1 MRTGGR
7 TDLAQLLAGRLRT
20 HLLNLAK
27 ERRVTKRVALQTTE
41 ISEEESTNIRRKY
54 TQTSVIGMFGIFT
67 VLC

>member
-20 HLLNLAK
+20 HLLNLTK
-27 ERRVTKRVALQTTE
+27 ESRVTKRVALQTTE